1 MTITDRKLRE
11 KEEMRE
17 LILKAAMKLIK
28 HEGIHNLSLR
38 GIAEK
43 IEYSP
48 ATVYLYFSDKAEI
61 IHALHVKGFEI
72 LYSMQESVSHIED
85 PLERLRKQG
94 EVYMQFALENPEYY
108 DLMFIAQLTAE
119 KISEKE
125 EWDVGM
131 RSYQLLRDNVQECI
145 EKGLLPQ
152 TDVDVASFAMWSFVH
167 GMAALIIR
175 NRCIMIPEEHLKDI
189 TMAGLEFLHK
199 SFHQ

>member
-28 HEGIHNLSLR
+28 HEGLHNLSLR

-61 IHALHVKGFEI
+61 IHALHIKGFEI
-72 LYSMQESVSHIED
+72 LINLQSSVCNITD
-85 PLERLRKQG
+85 PLERLIKQG
-94 EVYMQFALENPEYY
+94 EVYMKFALENPEYY
-108 DLMFIAQLTAE
+108 DLMFIAQMTAE
-119 KISEKE
+119 KISEKK
-125 EWDVGM
+125 EWDIGV
-131 RSYQLLRDNVQECI
+131 RSFQMLRDNVAECI
-145 EKGLLPQ
+145 EKGLLPKA
-152 TDVDVASFAMWSFVH
+152 DVDVASFAMWSFVH

-175 NRCIMIPEEHLKDI
+175 NRCIMIPEDQLKNI
-189 TMAGLEFLHK
+189 TTAALQFLHNRLNP
-199 SFHQ
+199 